1 MSNYEDLR
9 NEIVE
14 KLGEEKERKYNEMCY
29 SLGEHYAVK
38 YLQENYGNE
47 ILERLFLKKASE
59 LFKIDI
65 DFMNVVILESGCNST
80 VQVDYVMYEDK
91 FNKQYQIN
99 YNNNQFTIREY
110 NNGMCDWIKTV
121 NV

>member
-29 SLGEHYAVK
+29 SLGEHYVVK